1 MSVAARAAQPLTVS
15 RVTMTTDTAGTGPGP
30 AAPLETGSAALTTT
44 TDAPAATSVVVTTP
58 PQPGPGLLGR
68 ALAEGV
74 TGPAVVALSALL
86 VTAGALLDLRRDA
99 TLGLATGL
107 AYLLAAVA
115 APAVVRFRSLATAA
129 VLPPLLFVGAA
140 ALIARTGGQNRGSR
154 EVALDVATTL
164 ALSAP
169 LLFGGA
175 VAAVVVVLVRI
186 GRRVAARR

>member
-1 MSVAARAAQPLTVS
+1 
-15 RVTMTTDTAGTGPGP
+15 MTTDTAGTGARPG
-30 AAPLETGSAALTTT
+30 AAALETGAAAVTTT

-58 PQPGPGLLGR
+58 PHPGPGLLGR

-74 TGPAVVALSALL
+74 TGPAVVALAAVL
-86 VTAGALLDLRRDA
+86 VTGGALLDLRRDA

-107 AYLLAAVA
+107 AYLLAAVV

-140 ALIARTGGQNRGSR
+140 ALIARAGGQNRGSR

-169 LLFGGA
+169 LLFAGA
-175 VAAVVVVLVRI
+175 VAAVIVVLVRV
-186 GRRVAARR
+186 GRRIAARR